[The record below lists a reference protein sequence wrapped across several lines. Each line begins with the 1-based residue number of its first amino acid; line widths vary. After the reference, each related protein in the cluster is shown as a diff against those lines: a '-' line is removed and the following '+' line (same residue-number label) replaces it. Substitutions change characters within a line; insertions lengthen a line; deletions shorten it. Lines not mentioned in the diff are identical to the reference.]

1 MVSNMWR
8 SSRVLADGPGWL
20 RTLRSIRACAMQRW
34 DSPAPRRTSRSIP
47 PGAASFWCLSSVRPF
62 QRTTVMRS
70 LVSAVFLVTM
80 AASAAAEPN
89 TLRVCADPNNLPFS
103 NRAGEGFENKLAEMV
118 AQKFGKATAYTWWAQ
133 RRGFIRHTLKAG
145 DCDLVMGVPAH
156 YDLVET
162 TRPYYRST
170 YVFVSQTARHL
181 RLNAIDDPQLRG
193 LAIGVHLIGD
203 DGNNTPPAHALG
215 QQRII
220 DNVRGFM
227 IYGDY
232 REPDPPARLIE
243 AVEHGEIDVAAAWGP
258 LAGYVAKTSTVP
270 LTVTPIAAGERFAPH
285 QFQFEIA
292 MGVPKGDHAL
302 RDRLNDFIAQSDS
315 EIAALLAD
323 YGVPLAEN
331 PRSARGGER
340 R

>member
-1 MVSNMWR
+1 
-8 SSRVLADGPGWL
+8 
-20 RTLRSIRACAMQRW
+20 
-34 DSPAPRRTSRSIP
+34 
-47 PGAASFWCLSSVRPF
+47 
-62 QRTTVMRS
+62 MRS
-70 LVSAVFLVTM
+70 PVSAAILVAM
-80 AASAAAEPN
+80 AALQPYASTAGEPDD
-89 TLRVCADPNNLPFS
+89 LRVCADPNNLPFS

-118 AQKFGKATAYTWWAQ
+118 AQKLGKSVVYTWWAQ

-145 DCDLVMGVPAH
+145 DCDLVMGVPAQ

-215 QQRII
+215 QQGII

-270 LTVTPIAAGERFAPH
+270 LTVTPIAAGERFAPQ

-292 MGVPKGDHAL
+292 MGVRKGDHAL

-331 PRSARGGER
+331 PRSARGGVR

>member
-1 MVSNMWR
+1 
-8 SSRVLADGPGWL
+8 
-20 RTLRSIRACAMQRW
+20 
-34 DSPAPRRTSRSIP
+34 
-47 PGAASFWCLSSVRPF
+47 
-62 QRTTVMRS
+62 
-70 LVSAVFLVTM
+70 
-80 AASAAAEPN
+80 
-89 TLRVCADPNNLPFS
+89 
-103 NRAGEGFENKLAEMV
+103 MV
-118 AQKFGKATAYTWWAQ
+118 AQKFGKSVVYTWWAQ

-145 DCDLVMGVPAH
+145 DCDLVMGVPAQ

-170 YVFVSQTARHL
+170 YVFVTQTARHL

-193 LAIGVHLIGD
+193 LAVGVHLIGD

-215 QQRII
+215 QQGII
-220 DNVRGFM
+220 NNVRGFM

-270 LTVTPIAAGERFAPH
+270 LTVTPIAAGERFAPQ

-292 MGVPKGDHAL
+292 MGVRKGDHAL
-302 RDRLNDFIAQSDS
+302 RDRLNDFIAQNGS
-315 EIAALLAD
+315 EIAALMAD

-331 PRSARGGER
+331 RRSSAEGVLR
-340 R
+340 

>member
-1 MVSNMWR
+1 
-8 SSRVLADGPGWL
+8 
-20 RTLRSIRACAMQRW
+20 
-34 DSPAPRRTSRSIP
+34 
-47 PGAASFWCLSSVRPF
+47 
-62 QRTTVMRS
+62 MRS
-70 LVSAVFLVTM
+70 PVSAAILVAM
-80 AASAAAEPN
+80 AALQPYASTAGEPDD
-89 TLRVCADPNNLPFS
+89 LRVCADPNNLPFS

-118 AQKFGKATAYTWWAQ
+118 AQKLGKSVVYTWWAQ

-145 DCDLVMGVPAH
+145 DCDLVMGVPAQ

-215 QQRII
+215 QQGII

-258 LAGYVAKTSTVP
+258 LAGYVAKTSIVP
-270 LTVTPIAAGERFAPH
+270 LTVTPIAAGERFAPQ

-292 MGVPKGDHAL
+292 VGVRKGDHAL
-302 RDRLNDFIAQSDS
+302 RDRLNDFIAQNGS
-315 EIAALLAD
+315 EIAALLAA

-331 PRSARGGER
+331 PRPATGGESR
-340 R
+340 

>member
-1 MVSNMWR
+1 
-8 SSRVLADGPGWL
+8 
-20 RTLRSIRACAMQRW
+20 
-34 DSPAPRRTSRSIP
+34 
-47 PGAASFWCLSSVRPF
+47 
-62 QRTTVMRS
+62 MRS
-70 LVSAVFLVTM
+70 PVSAAVLLAM
-80 AASAAAEPN
+80 AALQPYASMASESDD
-89 TLRVCADPNNLPFS
+89 LRVCADPNNLPFS

-118 AQKFGKATAYTWWAQ
+118 AQKLGKSVVYTWWAQ

-145 DCDLVMGVPAH
+145 DCDLVMGVPAQ

-215 QQRII
+215 QQGII

-258 LAGYVAKTSTVP
+258 LAGYVAKTSIVP
-270 LTVTPIAAGERFAPH
+270 LTVTPIAAGERFAPQ

-292 MGVPKGDHAL
+292 VGVRKGDHAL
-302 RDRLNDFIAQSDS
+302 RDRLNDFIAQNGS
-315 EIAALLAD
+315 EIAALLAA

-331 PRSARGGER
+331 PRPATGGESR
-340 R
+340 

>member
-1 MVSNMWR
+1 
-8 SSRVLADGPGWL
+8 
-20 RTLRSIRACAMQRW
+20 
-34 DSPAPRRTSRSIP
+34 
-47 PGAASFWCLSSVRPF
+47 
-62 QRTTVMRS
+62 MRS
-70 LVSAVFLVTM
+70 PVSAAILVAM
-80 AASAAAEPN
+80 AALQPYASMAGEPDD
-89 TLRVCADPNNLPFS
+89 LRVCADPNNLPFS

-118 AQKFGKATAYTWWAQ
+118 AQKLGKSVVYTWWAQ

-145 DCDLVMGVPAH
+145 DCDLVMGVPAQ

-215 QQRII
+215 QQGII

-270 LTVTPIAAGERFAPH
+270 LTVTPIAAGERFAPQ

-292 MGVPKGDHAL
+292 MGVRKGDHAL

>member
-1 MVSNMWR
+1 
-8 SSRVLADGPGWL
+8 
-20 RTLRSIRACAMQRW
+20 
-34 DSPAPRRTSRSIP
+34 
-47 PGAASFWCLSSVRPF
+47 
-62 QRTTVMRS
+62 MRS
-70 LVSAVFLVTM
+70 PVSAAILLAM
-80 AASAAAEPN
+80 AALQPYASMASEPDD
-89 TLRVCADPNNLPFS
+89 LRVCADPNNLPFS
-103 NRAGEGFENKLAEMV
+103 NRAGEGFENRLAEMV
-118 AQKFGKATAYTWWAQ
+118 AQKLGKSVVYTWWAQ

-145 DCDLVMGVPAH
+145 DCDLVMGVPAQ

-203 DGNNTPPAHALG
+203 DGNNTPPAHVLG
-215 QQRII
+215 QQGII

-270 LTVTPIAAGERFAPH
+270 LTVTPIAAGERFAPQ

-292 MGVPKGDHAL
+292 MGVRKGDHAL
-302 RDRLNDFIAQSDS
+302 RDRLNDFIAQNGS

-331 PRSARGGER
+331 RRSSAGGVR

>member
-1 MVSNMWR
+1 
-8 SSRVLADGPGWL
+8 
-20 RTLRSIRACAMQRW
+20 
-34 DSPAPRRTSRSIP
+34 
-47 PGAASFWCLSSVRPF
+47 
-62 QRTTVMRS
+62 MRS
-70 LVSAVFLVTM
+70 PVSAAILVAM
-80 AASAAAEPN
+80 AALQPYASTAGEPDD
-89 TLRVCADPNNLPFS
+89 LRVCADPNNLPFS

-118 AQKFGKATAYTWWAQ
+118 AQKLGKSVVYTWWAQ

-145 DCDLVMGVPAH
+145 DCDLVMGVPAQ

-215 QQRII
+215 QQGII

-243 AVEHGEIDVAAAWGP
+243 AVEHGEIDLAAAWGP

-270 LTVTPIAAGERFAPH
+270 LTVTPIAAGERFAPQ

-292 MGVPKGDHAL
+292 MGVRKGDHAL

>member
-1 MVSNMWR
+1 
-8 SSRVLADGPGWL
+8 
-20 RTLRSIRACAMQRW
+20 
-34 DSPAPRRTSRSIP
+34 
-47 PGAASFWCLSSVRPF
+47 
-62 QRTTVMRS
+62 MRS
-70 LVSAVFLVTM
+70 PVSAAILVAM
-80 AASAAAEPN
+80 AALQPYASMAGEPDD
-89 TLRVCADPNNLPFS
+89 LRVCADPNNLPFS

-118 AQKFGKATAYTWWAQ
+118 AQKLGKSVVYTWWAQ

-145 DCDLVMGVPAH
+145 DCDLVMGVPAQ

-170 YVFVSQTARHL
+170 YVFVTQTARHL

-193 LAIGVHLIGD
+193 LAVGVHLIGD

-215 QQRII
+215 QQGII

-270 LTVTPIAAGERFAPH
+270 LTVAPIAAGERFAPQ

-292 MGVPKGDHAL
+292 MGVRKGDHAL
-302 RDRLNDFIAQSDS
+302 RDRLNDFIAQNGS
-315 EIAALLAD
+315 EIVALLAD

>member
-1 MVSNMWR
+1 
-8 SSRVLADGPGWL
+8 
-20 RTLRSIRACAMQRW
+20 
-34 DSPAPRRTSRSIP
+34 
-47 PGAASFWCLSSVRPF
+47 
-62 QRTTVMRS
+62 MRS
-70 LVSAVFLVTM
+70 PVSAAILLAM
-80 AASAAAEPN
+80 AALQPYASMASEPDD
-89 TLRVCADPNNLPFS
+89 LRVCADPNNLPFS
-103 NRAGEGFENKLAEMV
+103 NHAGEGFENKLAEMV
-118 AQKFGKATAYTWWAQ
+118 AQKFGKSVVYTWWAQ

-145 DCDLVMGVPAH
+145 DCDLVMGVPAQ

-215 QQRII
+215 QQGII

-270 LTVTPIAAGERFAPH
+270 LTVTPIAAGERFAPQ

-292 MGVPKGDHAL
+292 MGVRKGDHAL
-302 RDRLNDFIAQSDS
+302 RDRLNDFIAQNGS

-331 PRSARGGER
+331 RRSSAGGVR

>member
-1 MVSNMWR
+1 
-8 SSRVLADGPGWL
+8 
-20 RTLRSIRACAMQRW
+20 
-34 DSPAPRRTSRSIP
+34 
-47 PGAASFWCLSSVRPF
+47 
-62 QRTTVMRS
+62 MRS
-70 LVSAVFLVTM
+70 PVSAAILVAM
-80 AASAAAEPN
+80 AALQPYASMAGEPDD
-89 TLRVCADPNNLPFS
+89 LRVCADPNNLPFS
-103 NRAGEGFENKLAEMV
+103 NRAGEGFENRLAEMV
-118 AQKFGKATAYTWWAQ
+118 AQKLGKSVVYTWWAQ

-145 DCDLVMGVPAH
+145 DCDLVMGVPAQ

-215 QQRII
+215 QQGII

-270 LTVTPIAAGERFAPH
+270 LTVTPIAAGERFAPQ

-292 MGVPKGDHAL
+292 MGVRKGDHAL

>member
-1 MVSNMWR
+1 
-8 SSRVLADGPGWL
+8 
-20 RTLRSIRACAMQRW
+20 
-34 DSPAPRRTSRSIP
+34 
-47 PGAASFWCLSSVRPF
+47 
-62 QRTTVMRS
+62 MRS
-70 LVSAVFLVTM
+70 PVSAAILVAM
-80 AASAAAEPN
+80 AALQPYASMAGEPDD
-89 TLRVCADPNNLPFS
+89 LRVCADPNNLPFS
-103 NRAGEGFENKLAEMV
+103 NRAGEGFENRLAEMV
-118 AQKFGKATAYTWWAQ
+118 AQKLGKSVVYTWWAQ

-145 DCDLVMGVPAH
+145 DCDLVMGVPAQ

-215 QQRII
+215 QQGII

-270 LTVTPIAAGERFAPH
+270 LTVTPIAAGERFAPQ

-292 MGVPKGDHAL
+292 MGVRKGDHAL
-302 RDRLNDFIAQSDS
+302 RDRLNDFIAQNGS

>member
-1 MVSNMWR
+1 
-8 SSRVLADGPGWL
+8 
-20 RTLRSIRACAMQRW
+20 
-34 DSPAPRRTSRSIP
+34 
-47 PGAASFWCLSSVRPF
+47 
-62 QRTTVMRS
+62 MRS
-70 LVSAVFLVTM
+70 PVSAAVLLAM
-80 AASAAAEPN
+80 AALQPYASMASESDD
-89 TLRVCADPNNLPFS
+89 LRVCADPNNLPFS

-118 AQKFGKATAYTWWAQ
+118 AQKLGKSVVYTWWAQ

-145 DCDLVMGVPAH
+145 DCDLVMGVPAQ

-215 QQRII
+215 QQGII

-270 LTVTPIAAGERFAPH
+270 LTVTPIAAGERFAPQ

-292 MGVPKGDHAL
+292 MGVRKGDHAL

>member
-1 MVSNMWR
+1 
-8 SSRVLADGPGWL
+8 
-20 RTLRSIRACAMQRW
+20 
-34 DSPAPRRTSRSIP
+34 
-47 PGAASFWCLSSVRPF
+47 
-62 QRTTVMRS
+62 MRS
-70 LVSAVFLVTM
+70 LVSAVFLVAM
-80 AASAAAEPN
+80 AASAAAEPG

-118 AQKFGKATAYTWWAQ
+118 AQKFGKAVAYTWWAQ

-170 YVFVSQTARHL
+170 YVFVSQTAR
-181 RLNAIDDPQLRG
+181 RLQLDAIDDPQLRS
-193 LAIGVHLIGD
+193 LTIGVHLIGD

-215 QQRII
+215 QQGII

-232 REPDPPARLIE
+232 REPDPPARMIE
-243 AVEHGEIDVAAAWGP
+243 AVERGEIDIAAAWGP
-258 LAGYVAKTSTVP
+258 LAGFAAKKSGIP
-270 LTVTPIAAGERFAPH
+270 LTVTPIVAGERFAPQ
-285 QFQFEIA
+285 QFQFDIA
-292 MGVPKGDHAL
+292 MGVRKGDHAL
-302 RDRLNDFIAQSDS
+302 RDQLNDFIAQNSA
-315 EIAALLAD
+315 EITALPAS
-323 YGVPLAEN
+323 YGVPLVEKRFSSVA
-331 PRSARGGER
+331 GER